1 MIHSD
6 PRFRTVVEPFRLKMV
21 EPIHFPSREERVA
34 AIGAAHHN
42 LFALPAELVTID
54 LLTDSGTGAMS
65 TEQWAA
71 LLRGDE
77 SYAGATSFRRFERV
91 VQELTGFPYV
101 LPTHQGRAAER
112 LLFAH
117 FGGPGVIIPNN
128 SHFDTTRAHVEAT
141 GSVAVDLPSPLAGD
155 TQLEAP
161 FKGDMDLDALEALLK
176 NQGSRVPVVCV
187 TITNN
192 AAGGQPV
199 SMANLRA
206 VRALC
211 DKYGKP
217 LFLDAARFAEN
228 AWFVREREPGY
239 SRIDVRTIAQEA
251 FRLAD
256 GTWVSAKKD
265 GLVNIG
271 GFLAFKDETLLTPLR
286 NGLILNEGFPTYGGL
301 AGRDLEALAVGLT
314 EVTDEDYL
322 RYRAR
327 SVAWLGHGL
336 ERGGMPVLK
345 PFGGHAVYLDARRL
359 LPDWSPDDLPAQAL
373 AVALYVEGGVRGVEI
388 GTLMFGRT
396 RPDGHQV
403 AAPRELVRLALPRR
417 VYTQAHVDYVIEVGT
432 WVAQHKECLQR
443 LRIEW
448 EPEALRHFTA
458 RLHPIRSSARGLRQ
472 LESP

>member
-1 MIHSD
+1 MFHAD
-6 PRFRTVVEPFRLKMV
+6 PRFRTVIEPFRLKMV
-21 EPIHFPSREERVA
+21 EPIHFPSREERIEA
-34 AIGAAHHN
+34 LKNADFN
-42 LFALPAELVTID
+42 LFNLPSELVTID

-77 SYAGATSFRRFERV
+77 SYAGATSFRKFERV
-91 VQELTGFPYV
+91 VQELTGYPFV
-101 LPTHQGRAAER
+101 LPTHQGRAAEH
-112 LLFAH
+112 LLFGV
-117 FGGPGVIIPNN
+117 FGGPGKIIPNN
-128 SHFDTTRAHVEAT
+128 SHFDTTRAHVEHT
-141 GSVAVDLPSPLAGD
+141 GAEAADLPSPLAAD
-155 TQLEAP
+155 TQVEAA
-161 FKGDMDLDALEALLK
+161 FKGDMDLQALERLLET
-176 NQGSRVPVVCV
+176 QGDRVPMVAV

-211 DKYGKP
+211 DRFGKP
-217 LFLDAARFAEN
+217 MFLDAARFAEN
-228 AWFVREREPGY
+228 AWFVRDREPGY
-239 SRIDVRTIAQEA
+239 AKMDVRQIAEDA

-256 GTWVSAKKD
+256 GCWVSAKKD

-271 GFLAFKDETLLTPLR
+271 GFLAFKDEALLEPLR

-327 SVAWLGHGL
+327 SVAWLGKGL
-336 ERGGMPVLK
+336 EAGGMPVLK
-345 PFGGHAVYLDARRL
+345 PFGGHAVYLDAKRL
-359 LPDWSPDDLPAQAL
+359 LPDWPADDLPAQAL
-373 AVALYVEGGVRGVEI
+373 ACAMYVEGGVRGVEI

-396 RPDGHQV
+396 DPVTGRQSP
-403 AAPRELVRLALPRR
+403 APRELVRLALPRR

-432 WVAQHKECLQR
+432 WVARHKGDLLP
-443 LRIEW
+443 LRITREAR
-448 EPEALRHFTA
+448 ALRHFTA
-458 RLHPIRSSARGLRQ
+458 HL
-472 LESP
+472 SPK